1 MDSSVKGRG
10 EEEMSMPKNHELFAF
25 VFKSRIGRTFST
37 AQIERLMLA
46 ESGIQLGS
54 VRPNDHGEGNQGD
67 CPCVGTEKQIFERL
81 ARGVYRVRSFRM

>member
-1 MDSSVKGRG
+1 
-10 EEEMSMPKNHELFAF
+10 MPKNHELFAS

-37 AQIERLMLA
+37 AQVEKLMLE

-67 CPCVGTEKQIFERL
+67 CPCVATRKQIFERV
-81 ARGVYRVRSFRM
+81 ARGVYRVRSFSL